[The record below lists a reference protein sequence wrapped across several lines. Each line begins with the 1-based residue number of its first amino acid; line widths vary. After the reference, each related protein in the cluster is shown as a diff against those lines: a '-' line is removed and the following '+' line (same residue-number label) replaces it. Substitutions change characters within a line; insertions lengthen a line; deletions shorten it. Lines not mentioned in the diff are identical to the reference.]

1 MKERIRGT
9 LGLGFLIFAVLV
21 STPVGQTGK
30 QQEKLLA
37 EIYPNHI
44 VFSPTRLAR
53 GKIAIEDAN
62 GRFGEGIE
70 IGKLQYS
77 DKALILLGKV
87 GVASEFNVKNL
98 SAQIERGKT
107 VAAAGCSTTWVY
119 HNETFLT
126 GGAGDCLLL
135 KDPEMFA
142 SYQER
147 TKTSLPTRPFIRARL
162 ARTLNSES
170 IFRCKYTVTGT
181 TTCNNS
187 CNCPTC
193 VTCAFDSDDM
203 SVSATVPQPD
213 RNHNSTSHA
222 PCNSKTH
229 CGGFPGPGSPAIQF
243 HENNNY

>member
-9 LGLGFLIFAVLV
+9 LTLGFLVFTVLV
-21 STPVGQTGK
+21 STLVGQTGK
-30 QQEKLLA
+30 PQGKLLA
-37 EIYPNHI
+37 EVYPNHI
-44 VFSPTRLAR
+44 VFSPTRLAQ

-62 GRFGEGIE
+62 GRFGESVA

-77 DKALILLGKV
+77 DKALILLGRV

-98 SAQIERGKT
+98 SAQIDGGKT

-119 HNETFLT
+119 RNETFVT

-135 KDPEMFA
+135 QDPEMFA

-147 TKTSLPTRPFIRARL
+147 TKTSLPTRPFLRARL
-162 ARTLNSES
+162 ARNLTLDS

-181 TTCNNS
+181 TTCNNF

-193 VTCAFDSDDM
+193 ENCSFVSDDM
-203 SVSATVPQPD
+203 SVSATVKRPD
-213 RNHNSTSHA
+213 RNFDSVCRA
-222 PCNSKTH
+222 PCNSKTQ
-229 CGGFPGPGSPAIQF
+229 CG
-243 HENNNY
+243 